1 MKYKVGDLL
10 ENKSNNKMM
19 LVLEVETLQTS
30 RILPP
35 RYKLYGLCE
44 NAEYLVDQK
53 ILDDSRIWEKVSK

>member
-19 LVLEVETLQTS
+19 LVLEVERLRAT

-35 RYKLYGLCE
+35 RYKLYGLCD
-44 NAEYLVDQK
+44 NIEYLVDQK